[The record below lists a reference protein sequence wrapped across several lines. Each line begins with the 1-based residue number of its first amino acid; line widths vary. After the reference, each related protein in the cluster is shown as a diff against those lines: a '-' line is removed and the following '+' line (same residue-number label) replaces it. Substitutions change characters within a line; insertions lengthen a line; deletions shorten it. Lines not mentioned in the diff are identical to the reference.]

1 MIVGHPWRRRAHVA
15 AVCAVGLIMAA
26 PFYWLIINALKTP
39 QEVVGFPPTWFPHEI
54 RWQNVPDALSL
65 LNVTSVIN
73 SLIFTVAVTICQLI
87 LVITTGF
94 ALAKMPFPGR
104 TALLW
109 MFIITL
115 FVPFQV
121 VLIPTF
127 IIVRDLNW
135 IDSYWGLIV
144 PVIAQTSFG
153 VFVFRQFYVSMPD
166 EILDAAR
173 IDGANWG
180 DVFLKIVVPLSGA
193 PIAAYVAVT
202 VLTAWNMY
210 VWPLISTTVNDMRVL
225 PLAIAAL
232 ATPSS
237 QVPGNI
243 SMMAVLIST
252 LPIIIIFIF
261 CQRYF
266 INGLGGALKE

>member
-15 AVCAVGLIMAA
+15 SVCLVGLIMAA
-26 PFYWLIINALKTP
+26 PFYLLIINALKTS
-39 QEVVGFPPTWFPHEI
+39 QEVAAFPPTWFPHSI
-54 RWQNVPDALSL
+54 RWQNVPDALDL
-65 LNVTSVIN
+65 LSVTSAIN
-73 SLIFTVAVTICQLI
+73 SVIFTVAVTVCQLI
-87 LVITTGF
+87 LAITTGF

-127 IIVRDLNW
+127 IVVRDLNW
-135 IDSYWGLIV
+135 IDTFQGLIV
-144 PVIAQTSFG
+144 PVVAQTSFG
-153 VFVFRQFYVSMPD
+153 VFVFRQFYVDLPD
-166 EILDAAR
+166 ELLDAAR
-173 IDGANWG
+173 IDGASWG

-193 PIAAYVAVT
+193 PIAAYIAVT

-210 VWPLISTTVNDMRVL
+210 VWPLISTTENEMRVL
-225 PLAIAAL
+225 PLSIAAL

-237 QVPGNI
+237 QVPPNI
-243 SMMAVLIST
+243 SMMAVLLST